1 MTQIAN
7 GSTERV
13 RATALDSAGAYLTG
27 LTDVLIE
34 IRRKSDGFYFDFN
47 DTTFKST
54 GWTTRQ
60 LAMTEMDATNS
71 AGAYYYDFN
80 TASLSDDD
88 YFVRVSQTGSTMI
101 NVPQEGELKVGGFIT
116 DITSVLADTNEL
128 QSDDVPTLISTLD
141 AVVDTVKAE
150 TVLILADTAVIGA
163 AGAGLTALATQTS
176 VNTID
181 GIVDAI
187 LIDTNEL
194 QVDDIPAKIAALDV
208 VVDTVKAETVLIL
221 ADTAD
226 MQPRVAAIETDTST
240 TLQAELD
247 AIQAAVIT
255 NAAGVDIAADIISL
269 KAETALIVADTNE
282 LQVDD
287 VPTLISNLDV
297 VVDTIKAETVLILSD
312 TNDILVDT
320 ADIQPNYATSTAI
333 ATVDANVDTMV
344 AGIITGTA
352 QTGTLSTTACSSDLT
367 GYTTDQ
373 LIGRIITFYGA
384 GPSSGES
391 SDITD
396 YVSTNGVITYTS
408 LTLAPENTNPF
419 KIT

>member
-208 VVDTVKAETVLIL
+208 VVDTVKSETVLIL

-287 VPTLISNLDV
+287 VPGLIAALDA
-297 VVDTIKAETVLILSD
+297 VVDTVKAETVLILA
-312 TNDILVDT
+312 DT
-320 ADIQPNYATSTAI
+320 ADIQPNYATSTAL

>member
-208 VVDTVKAETVLIL
+208 VVDTVKAETALIL

-287 VPTLISNLDV
+287 VPGLIAALDA
-297 VVDTIKAETVLILSD
+297 VVDTVKAETVLILA
-312 TNDILVDT
+312 DT
-320 ADIQPNYATSTAI
+320 ADIQPNYATSTAL

>member
-181 GIVDAI
+181 AI

-208 VVDTVKAETVLIL
+208 VVDTVKSETVLIL